1 GLVVAFHRLAIIGV
15 QVSAD
20 TVSLCVVARATA
32 WRFVFR
38 RSMALL
44 STGGFFGFVFALF
57 ALTFSFS
64 RLVLALP
71 AFTLS
76 LACTPLALPFGLFG
90 FVFRLFA
97 FAFSLL
103 GFILS
108 LPAFALG
115 LACTAFPFTFSLFG
129 LVFTLP
135 ALAFLTSTCFFCFD
149 LGTGAP
155 AATCN
160 IVAE

>member
-1 GLVVAFHRLAIIGV
+1 MNPSVGVKRQRCQFLVTPTADKGRMAMVAFIGLFAVGFTQYGLVVAFHRLAIIGV

-71 AFTLS
+71 AFTFS
-76 LACTPLALPFGLFG
+76 LACTPLALTFGLFG
-90 FVFRLFA
+90 FVFTLFA

-103 GFILS
+103 GFILT

-115 LACTAFPFTFSLFG
+115 
-129 LVFTLP
+129 
-135 ALAFLTSTCFFCFD
+135 
-149 LGTGAP
+149 
-155 AATCN
+155 
-160 IVAE
+160 